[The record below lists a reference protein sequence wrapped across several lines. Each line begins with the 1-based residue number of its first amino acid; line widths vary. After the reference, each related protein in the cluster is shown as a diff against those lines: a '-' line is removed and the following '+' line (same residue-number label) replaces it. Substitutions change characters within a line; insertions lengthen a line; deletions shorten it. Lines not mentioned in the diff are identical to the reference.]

1 MNSIACRQYIR
12 GQRRRSFQGSNGAA
26 CAPDWRHAFPLENSV
41 VNGGSKS
48 LTPRKPNRP
57 NQRALQI
64 RLNLAPNKV
73 SPPFYLYPGN
83 QTLSILT
90 CEKGSV
96 QENNPLRRRTTRN
109 RRKIIKS
116 IFSVPNNKFWHSYHS
131 SAKRATRVPWLP
143 YAPATERTQ

>member
-1 MNSIACRQYIR
+1 MSPQEHAERLLHCPHPNRNGFPGCQYIR
-12 GQRRRSFQGSNGAA
+12 GQRRHS
-26 CAPDWRHAFPLENSV
+26 FPLENSV

-96 QENNPLRRRTTRN
+96 QENNPLRR
-109 RRKIIKS
+109 
-116 IFSVPNNKFWHSYHS
+116 
-131 SAKRATRVPWLP
+131 
-143 YAPATERTQ
+143 